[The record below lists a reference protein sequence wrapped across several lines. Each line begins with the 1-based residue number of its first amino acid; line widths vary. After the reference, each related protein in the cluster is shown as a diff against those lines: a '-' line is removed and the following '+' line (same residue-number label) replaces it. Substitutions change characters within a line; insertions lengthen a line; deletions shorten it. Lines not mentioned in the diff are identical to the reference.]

1 MNALDNLP
9 VFEREKF
16 MEQVAYDRELS
27 IEIIDIFLSEQG
39 GQLADMQRALSAG
52 DYRQL
57 YETAHTIKGS
67 LGSLQAA
74 LARFHAE
81 QLESAAKNDNYQ
93 SCVKSLAALEGVL
106 KVLEPELLS
115 LRESC
120 SHP

>member
-1 MNALDNLP
+1 MNKVENLP
-9 VFEREKF
+9 VFEPEKF

-27 IEIIDIFLSEQG
+27 IEIIDIFLGEQG
-39 GQLADMQRALSAG
+39 AQLAEMQRALSSG

-81 QLESAAKNDNYQ
+81 ELEMAAKNDNHQ
-93 SCVKSLAALEGVL
+93 SCQQSLAALEGDL
-106 KVLEPELLS
+106 KALEPKLLS

-120 SHP
+120 SSA